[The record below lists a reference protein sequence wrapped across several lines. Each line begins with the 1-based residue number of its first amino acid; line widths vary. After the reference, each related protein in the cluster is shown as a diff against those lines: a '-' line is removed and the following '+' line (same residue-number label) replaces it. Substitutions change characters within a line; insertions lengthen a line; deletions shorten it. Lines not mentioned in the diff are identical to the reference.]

1 MNIEEALAAAIRNPQ
16 LLIGIKKRRNE
27 MSNFLKKNRST
38 LSSIEKD
45 RLENEI
51 YAFNQFIWAVETSD
65 DPDLIHKLK
74 QMFVEAKKM
83 ADSEKYSNED
93 IADYCISKSQAEIMP
108 LFITEFPT
116 LYPNAEY
123 DKMVYHMQL
132 LLDKAYADLDYQ
144 NLTAKEMVEAVLQ
157 AIQ

>member
-16 LLIGIKKRRNE
+16 LLIGIKERRNE
-27 MSNFLKKNRST
+27 MSAFLQKNKSN

-45 RLENEI
+45 KLENEI
-51 YAFNQFIWAVETSD
+51 YAFDQFVWAVETSN
-65 DPDLIHKLK
+65 DPVLIKKLR
-74 QMFVEAKKM
+74 QMFSEAKKM
-83 ADSEKYSNED
+83 AESEKYSNEE

-108 LFITEFPT
+108 LFITEFPN

-144 NLTAKEMVEAVLQ
+144 NLTAKEMVEAVLR

>member
-27 MSNFLKKNRST
+27 LSDFFQKNKSN

-45 RLENEI
+45 KLENEI
-51 YAFNQFIWAVETSD
+51 YAFDQFVWAVETSD
-65 DPDLIHKLK
+65 DPDLVHKLK

-83 ADSEKYSNED
+83 ADSEKYSNDE
-93 IADYCISKSQAEIMP
+93 IAEFCITRSQAEIMP
-108 LFITEFPT
+108 LFILEFPN

-132 LLDKAYADLDYQ
+132 LLDKAYADLDYK
-144 NLTAKEMVEAVLQ
+144 NLTAQEMVEAVLQ